1 MKLLAM
7 KDSGDGPL
15 SEIVRDSDDE
25 RKHEAAWRESQ
36 LEIVGT
42 ITIPLVLANL
52 INASVVWLS
61 FKETPADFALSV
73 WLPYAQRLLLR
84 TRFEPTGPAIL
95 RSRAR

>member
-1 MKLLAM
+1 M

-52 INASVVWLS
+52 INA
-61 FKETPADFALSV
+61 
-73 WLPYAQRLLLR
+73 QRLLLR